1 MTLNTIVLAMNTFHM
16 LGLELSGGVVT
27 MTAFLAMI
35 AVGANAR
42 LFMKCGIPGWKAFVP
57 GYNVVM
63 AMKIIGRPASH
74 ALFFLIPGFNLFF
87 FLRTTIELAQ
97 SFGKKSNF
105 DFALAAV
112 FNVFYV
118 LNLSLA
124 YQEEYEGPVYGK
136 MTMSNS
142 ENSPLHAT

>member
-1 MTLNTIVLAMNTFHM
+1 M
-16 LGLELSGGVVT
+16 

-42 LFMKCGIPGWKAFVP
+42 LFMKCSIPGWKAFVP

-97 SFGKKSNF
+97 SFGKKSNL

-118 LNLSLA
+118 
-124 YQEEYEGPVYGK
+124 
-136 MTMSNS
+136 S
-142 ENSPLHAT
+142 EPEPCLPRRVRGAGLWKDDHVEF